1 MIVIQD
7 PNLTIKLEIPSLV
20 ILTSTDLIDK
30 STKITIATVFDNVI
44 GVVFVLIYTDPP
56 TASYLEILQGRI

>member
-44 GVVFVLIYTDPP
+44 GVVFVLICTGPP
-56 TASYLEILQGRI
+56 TASYLEILSFVI